1 MHYLSLKRTHA
12 CARTIEPHCA
22 HVLLQI
28 CALTEVLL
36 DPRYRTLVG
45 FLELVDK
52 EFISFGWVGAEL
64 INVGT
69 YAMYETARR
78 VWYVLGVVSGL
89 RLCHTRMHV
98 CAHYITGIASGFGV
112 GTVRH

>member
-1 MHYLSLKRTHA
+1 MKRTRP
-12 CARTIEPHCA
+12 CARTIAPHCA

-36 DPRYRTLVG
+36 DPHYRTLVG

-52 EFISFGWVGAEL
+52 EFISFGWVGAVL

-69 YAMYETARR
+69 YAMHATPRR

-89 RLCHTRMHV
+89 TLCHTRMHV
-98 CAHYITGIASGFGV
+98 WAHYTTGIASGFGV